1 MYVLEIGEYDDILSW
16 STDGRAFVVKD
27 PDSFTTKVLQVLLQ
41 MSKFESFIR
50 KLSRWGFAKRLSK
63 EGTKIQSAQYG
74 DLFATSTWLCHPSFR
89 KGNFELCQER
99 VICNS
104 KVDIGACTAILD
116 SVQDDRQRQKG
127 TTTHVSNDE
136 DVSGMRSNAGTFS
149 LGDASADA
157 VTAAAAR
164 GTGAI
169 IPSRTMSREEVAVAS
184 GDTSHLL
191 RTAYP
196 HQNILSSTTN
206 LISGDTTMKR
216 PASSNTSIF
225 PLPGLPGEARTGAP
239 QVDRMNMLNGALSFL
254 NQANGNAGARNTE
267 YSDIAT
273 PQAISVSNARST
285 GLINTSTL
293 LSHQNQQHQQHMNN
307 LGIAV
312 QDAQGRMTNPMQPYE
327 QQQLRQL
334 LQHEQHLQRDLQMRH
349 ELQLQLQDEQLM
361 HPHLE
366 HCYDDQLQLQ
376 EQLVAMA
383 AATGI
388 RDTNLLSLMISQQL
402 QQQRQQGFLQQI
414 VMPSL
419 EASGLSRHQGF
430 DPTRT
435 RQIPMSTSS
444 LMAASQQ
451 RQGEESFSL
460 LDRGGYTVFGAVLPA
475 QSGSRLPARQHFVDN
490 IQSSGSMMGMN
501 PGAPASM
508 VDANTNLFHRQQQQ
522 FQQQQFQQ
530 QQMSRQLAAIQGM
543 LQEGRQDER
552 I

>member
-1 MYVLEIGEYDDILSW
+1 MYVLEIGEYDDIISW
-16 STDGRAFVVKD
+16 STDGMAFVVRD
-27 PDSFTTKVLQVLLQ
+27 PDSFTEKVLQVLLQ

-50 KLSRWGFAKRLSK
+50 KLSRWGFAKRLNK
-63 EGTKIQSAQYG
+63 EGTKIQSAKYG
-74 DLFATSTWLCHPSFR
+74 DIFATSTWLCHPSFQ

-116 SVQDDRQRQKG
+116 SVQDEQQRQKG

-136 DVSGMRSNAGTFS
+136 DVSGMRSNARTYS

-157 VTAAAAR
+157 VTAAAAS
-164 GTGAI
+164 GTGAMI
-169 IPSRTMSREEVAVAS
+169 LSRTASRKEVAVAS
-184 GDTSHLL
+184 KATSHLL

-196 HQNILSSTTN
+196 HQNSLSSTTN
-206 LISGDTTMKR
+206 LISGDTTLKR

-225 PLPGLPGEARTGAP
+225 PLPGLPGEARTGAL
-239 QVDRMNMLNGALSFL
+239 QVDGMNMLNGALSFL

-273 PQAISVSNARST
+273 LQAISVSNAPRST

-293 LSHQNQQHQQHMNN
+293 LSHQNQQHMNN
-307 LGIAV
+307 LGIVV
-312 QDAQGRMTNPMQPYE
+312 QDASSRTTNPMQPYE
-327 QQQLRQL
+327 QQQLREL
-334 LQHEQHLQRDLQMRH
+334 LQHEQHLQRDLQLRH

-414 VMPSL
+414 AMPSL
-419 EASGLSRHQGF
+419 EATGLSRHQGF

-435 RQIPMSTSS
+435 RQIPLSTSS

-451 RQGEESFSL
+451 RQGEETFSL
-460 LDRGGYTVFGAVLPA
+460 LDRGGYTVFGALLPT
-475 QSGSRLPARQHFVDN
+475 QSGSSLPARHHFVDN
-490 IQSSGSMMGMN
+490 IHSSGTMMGMN
-501 PGAPASM
+501 PGAPASI
-508 VDANTNLFHRQQQQ
+508 VDANTNLIHQQQQ
-522 FQQQQFQQ
+522 FQ

-543 LQEGRQDER
+543 LEEGRQDER